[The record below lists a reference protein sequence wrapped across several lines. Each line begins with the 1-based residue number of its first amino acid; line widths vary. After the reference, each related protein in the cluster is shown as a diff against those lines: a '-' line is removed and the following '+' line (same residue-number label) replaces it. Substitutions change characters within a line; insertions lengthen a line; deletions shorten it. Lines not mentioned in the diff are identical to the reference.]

1 MQLTAPK
8 LIAGFITAIWGFASL
23 LGAPNA
29 QSEASG
35 IMPKAPISVQPYL
48 IEPTTTTTEPIMV
61 IDPYATPAVQFTQL
75 AINLGWPVG
84 EYNQLAKIIERE
96 SHANPSAWNR
106 TDPMGGSYGLLQ
118 INGFWCRGKNS
129 YLQTNGIVTSC
140 KSLLDPETNLRAG
153 LVIWNRS
160 GWNPWSTK

>member
-8 LIAGFITAIWGFASL
+8 LIAGVSTALGAFASL
-23 LGAPNA
+23 LGAPSA
-29 QSEASG
+29 LSE
-35 IMPKAPISVQPYL
+35 QPNPVPVARDYM

-75 AINLGWPVG
+75 AINLGWPVS

-96 SHANPSAWNR
+96 SHGNPSAHNI

-129 YLQTNGIVTSC
+129 FLQTNGIVTNC
-140 KSLLDPETNLRAG
+140 KSLLDPQTNLRAS
-153 LVIWNRS
+153 LIIWNRS
-160 GWNPWSTK
+160 GWNPWSVK

>member
-8 LIAGFITAIWGFASL
+8 LIAGFITALWGFATL
-23 LGAPNA
+23 LGAPIA
-29 QSEASG
+29 LSE
-35 IMPKAPISVQPYL
+35 QPNPVPVARDYL

-61 IDPYATPAVQFTQL
+61 IDPYATPAAQFATL
-75 AINLGWPVG
+75 GVNLGWPVKQ
-84 EYNQLAKIIERE
+84 YNTLERIIERE
-96 SHANPSAWNR
+96 STGNPSAWNH

-129 YLQTNGIVTSC
+129 YLQGLGIVKNC
-140 KSLLDPETNLRAG
+140 QSLLDPETNLRAG

-160 GWNPWSTK
+160 GWNPWGTK